1 MQHYLDQVPDGVK
14 VVASV
19 STPVLSI
26 LGFPVE
32 QWGFVLSAIVAAMF
46 IIEKL
51 PMVIHRVVSLV
62 KWIKSVKQKE

>member
-32 QWGFVLSAIVAAMF
+32 QWGYVLSAIVAILF

-51 PMVIHRVVSLV
+51 PMLIQRIESLV
-62 KWIKSVKQKE
+62 KWIKRVKQKE